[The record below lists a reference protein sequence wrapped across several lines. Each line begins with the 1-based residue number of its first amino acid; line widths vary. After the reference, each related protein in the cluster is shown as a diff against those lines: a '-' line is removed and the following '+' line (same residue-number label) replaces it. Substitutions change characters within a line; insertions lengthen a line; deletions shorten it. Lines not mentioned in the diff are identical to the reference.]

1 MRNHQV
7 PTPTVIDQRI
17 LICDFPK
24 QIRGIILYRAFW
36 NKHIDSHEICSDR
49 SNILWNLKHFLQT
62 KMHSIKW
69 YFSIKHLKLQHTENE
84 IIQKKVKDII
94 LSILALTFNVSQLS
108 GYTSK
113 TFSKFESA
121 LLKSP
126 NLICTCPK
134 PGNRI
139 KKLKQWNR
147 QIIPSLWKCH
157 WDAINIILMQKL

>member
-1 MRNHQV
+1 
-7 PTPTVIDQRI
+7 
-17 LICDFPK
+17 
-24 QIRGIILYRAFW
+24 
-36 NKHIDSHEICSDR
+36 
-49 SNILWNLKHFLQT
+49 
-62 KMHSIKW
+62 MHSIKW

-157 WDAINIILMQKL
+157 WDAINIILMQPKVIVACKIHDQCCQTQDPTKDICCEL